1 MMAEWIRF
9 WIVAILVIIALIGF
23 VLEVLGVWRFG
34 YVMNR
39 MHAAGIGDTFCLF
52 FVAVAMMVESGWNMD
67 SLKLFL
73 VVLFMWFTSPT
84 STHFLAQIEFYT
96 SPDLTDHLVRED
108 KEQMEKETREALEAQ
123 KAEARAEKEAAAKAD
138 ISADAA
144 GNAVTAAAAGAAQE
158 GRA

>member
-96 SPDLTDHLVRED
+96 APDLTDHLVRED
-108 KEQMEKETREALEAQ
+108 KEQMEKEAREALEA
-123 KAEARAEKEAAAKAD
+123 EKAD
-138 ISADAA
+138 S
-144 GNAVTAAAAGAAQE
+144 AAAAGAAGSAKASAGLARNAAGTAQD